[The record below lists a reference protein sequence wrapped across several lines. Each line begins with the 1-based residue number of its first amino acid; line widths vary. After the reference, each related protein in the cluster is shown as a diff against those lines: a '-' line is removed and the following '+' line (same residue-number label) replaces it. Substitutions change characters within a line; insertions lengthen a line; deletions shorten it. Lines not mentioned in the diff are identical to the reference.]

1 MIVVLPNQLYVFSA
15 RHVRRVPGDRAPGP
29 AATQRGTTP
38 SQATGPA
45 ESPAE
50 QVLCRHQRGED
61 PNKSTP
67 RAPRRLDGAG
77 GIAHDIGDINIA

>member
-1 MIVVLPNQLYVFSA
+1 MKVSSLKNVFSA

-61 PNKSTP
+61 PNKSTQGP
-67 RAPRRLDGAG
+67 LEGWMVQEELLMTLVT
-77 GIAHDIGDINIA
+77 

>member
-1 MIVVLPNQLYVFSA
+1 MFSA

-61 PNKSTP
+61 PNKSTQGP
-67 RAPRRLDGAG
+67 LEGWMVQEELLMTLVT
-77 GIAHDIGDINIA
+77 